1 MITSMRKKLGILF
14 CCALFS
20 SCTSLDSTSGRKVAL
35 IRAQDVT
42 LLTVNGTILDTESR
56 AVLVVA
62 GRNELTFRW
71 PVVEDGFQIPT
82 EYRLIM
88 QAEPSGEYV
97 ITPHPKSG
105 FLCAWK
111 AASGQGID
119 FTRHTGCV
127 QRQPS

>member
-1 MITSMRKKLGILF
+1 MFKKIFILI

-20 SCTSLDSTSGRKVAL
+20 SCTSLDTTSGRKVAL
-35 IRAQDVT
+35 IRAQDIM

-71 PVVEDGFQIPT
+71 PIVEDDFQVPT

-88 QAEPSGEYV
+88 QADPNGEYV

-111 AASGQGID
+111 SERGQGID
-119 FTRHTGCV
+119 FSRHAGCV